1 MSINQWLQRINNP
14 EILLICFVSL
24 PLLAL
29 LTGFFH
35 PRRRGEK
42 TKLRYLYSILTYV
55 STIPGTFSITL
66 IAYALF
72 FTRTNLLDVNFFVY
86 FLPLISMI
94 VTLIII
100 GKQAEFSKLPGI
112 DRLSGLITLL
122 AITFSIVLFIFKS
135 RIFIGFFGSIEYL
148 LVLGILIYLL
158 LKLSLKKIVS

>member
-14 EILLICFVSL
+14 EVLLICFVSL

-29 LTGFFH
+29 LIGFFH
-35 PRRRGEK
+35 QRRRGEK
-42 TKLRYLYSILTYV
+42 TRLRYLYSTLTYV

-72 FTRTNLLDVNFFVY
+72 FTRTNLLDVNFLVY

-94 VTLIII
+94 VTLITID
-100 GKQAEFSKLPGI
+100 KQAEYSKLPGI
-112 DRLSGLITLL
+112 DRLSGLIALL

-148 LVLGILIYLL
+148 LALGILIYLL
-158 LKLSLKKIVS
+158 LKWSLKKIVS

>member
-1 MSINQWLQRINNP
+1 MSINQWLQKINNP
-14 EILLICFVSL
+14 EILLVFFAGL

-35 PRRRGEK
+35 QRRRGEK
-42 TKLRYLYSILTYV
+42 TSLRYLYSTLTYA
-55 STIPGTFSITL
+55 STIPGSFSITL

-72 FTRTNLLDVNFFVY
+72 FTRTNLLDVNFLVY

-94 VTLIII
+94 VTLMII
-100 GKQAEFSKLPGI
+100 GKHAEFSKLPGI

-135 RIFIGFFGSIEYL
+135 RIFIGFFSSIEYL
-148 LVLGILIYLL
+148 FVLGVLIYLL
-158 LKLSLKKIVS
+158 LKWSLKKISG

>member
-1 MSINQWLQRINNP
+1 MSINQWLQKINNP
-14 EILLICFVSL
+14 EILLVFFAGL

-29 LTGFFH
+29 LTGIFH
-35 PRRRGEK
+35 QRRRGEK
-42 TKLRYLYSILTYV
+42 TRLRYLYSILTYV

-72 FTRTNLLDVNFFVY
+72 FTRTNLLDVNFLVY

-94 VTLIII
+94 VTLMII

-135 RIFIGFFGSIEYL
+135 RIFIGFFGSMEYL
-148 LVLGILIYLL
+148 FVLGILI
-158 LKLSLKKIVS
+158 